1 MCEASRN
8 SCFTV
13 FPVSD
18 RARVAR
24 RVAYIIPV
32 LHDLNIIHTDLK
44 PENIL
49 LYHSSYKELT
59 NTCPTALSPNNPK
72 QHAVRRILNHTRIQ
86 VIDFGSAV
94 FQNENHPLLA
104 STRYY
109 RAPEIIL
116 ELGWSFP
123 CDVWSIGCIL
133 VELFKGDLLFPT
145 ANDLE
150 HLAMMEN
157 VCGERINPSLVQHA
171 KQLAKRKGVPKVAK

>member
-1 MCEASRN
+1 VIEH
-8 SCFTV
+8 V
-13 FPVSD
+13 
-18 RARVAR
+18 VAR
-24 RVAYIIPV
+24 RVAYVILV

-49 LYHSSYKELT
+49 LNNSSYKEST
-59 NTCPTALSPNNPK
+59 NAHPMALPPNSLK
-72 QHAVRRILNHTRIQ
+72 QHAVRRILNHTQIQ

-123 CDVWSIGCIL
+123 CDIWSIGCIL
-133 VELFKGDLLFPT
+133 VEFFKGDLLFPT
-145 ANDLE
+145 DDDLE
-150 HLAMMEN
+150 HLAMMES
-157 VCGERINPSLVQHA
+157 VCGNRIKPSLIQHA
-171 KQLAKRKGVPKVAK
+171 KQLAKRKGGSKVAK